1 MSQLR
6 TRIITALLGA
16 PAVLAVLIC
25 FGQLGLGLLMLAL
38 VFLGTL
44 ELRKMLSSSGITFY
58 WLLVLFLGAV
68 LTLLA
73 PYTAF
78 NGQILIIS
86 VLAIFC
92 RGLMSR
98 SEHTKALEETVFSIF
113 ALLLLPFLSSFA
125 ILTRAIVVKGDQHDV
140 GLRLVILLFTVTWL
154 TDSAAYFVGKT
165 WGKYKAL
172 PRISPSKTLEGFVGG
187 ILAATISCA
196 IFCALFLGELSFGHS
211 LILGLLLGVFGQ
223 VGDLFVSLVKR
234 AMRTKD
240 AGSLLPGHG
249 GVLDRMD
256 GFLFNAPVLY
266 VFAKLVLLGPF

>member
-1 MSQLR
+1 M
-6 TRIITALLGA
+6 
-16 PAVLAVLIC
+16 AVLIC

-68 LTLLA
+68 LTLLT

-240 AGSLLPGHG
+240 AGSFLPGHG

-256 GFLFNAPVLY
+256 GFLFNAPILY